1 MGYGVWG
8 VGYGVSRSG
17 APLMWMDLVASSHTP
32 HPIPHTPISNSLCGP
47 FCLCYTLGYSGRTQT
62 LPHRLRLAAVPARRS
77 EHFASTQTARTGGG
91 LFVETTMIE
100 VTIDSIRVSLMS
112 QNRIVVLREDE
123 GERFLPIWIGPF
135 EADSITMQLQG
146 MEVHRPLTH
155 DLLKNVIETLGAEVL
170 HIIINGL
177 EKNTYFARIVL
188 DVDGDSV
195 EIDSR
200 PSDAIALAV
209 RVSAPIYVT
218 EEVMDTA
225 ALQPEEEMNMGEAG
239 ETRATREAATE
250 QDDDLGAFSDF
261 LDGLDLDNLLGN
273 S

>member
-1 MGYGVWG
+1 
-8 VGYGVSRSG
+8 
-17 APLMWMDLVASSHTP
+17 
-32 HPIPHTPISNSLCGP
+32 
-47 FCLCYTLGYSGRTQT
+47 
-62 LPHRLRLAAVPARRS
+62 
-77 EHFASTQTARTGGG
+77 
-91 LFVETTMIE
+91 MIE

-135 EADSITMQLQG
+135 EADAITLQLQG

-155 DLLKNVIETLGAEVL
+155 DLLKSVIERLGAEVL
-170 HIIINGL
+170 HIFISGL
-177 EKNTYFARIVL
+177 ERNTYFARIVL

-209 RVSAPIYVT
+209 RVNAPIYVA
-218 EEVMDTA
+218 EEVMDQA
-225 ALQPEEEMNMGEAG
+225 GLKPEEEMSLGDAESPV
-239 ETRATREAATE
+239 ETSEQTE
-250 QDDDLGAFSDF
+250 DLDVFRDF
-261 LDGLDLDNLLGN
+261 VDGLDLDSLLGN